1 MDVPVAASGSGIVEI
16 LLYGG
21 GIILLVLAF
30 YATML
35 WLRRRV
41 RINGDGVQ
49 EPAFTVERLGQML
62 ADGRISQQELDK
74 LRRSTLDSGVSGVKK
89 RISMSSHP
97 GYVDDDK
104 DTRGGDTPRPDEE

>member
-1 MDVPVAASGSGIVEI
+1 MDGPMAASGIGISDI

-21 GIILLVLAF
+21 GIILLVLVF

-41 RINGDGVQ
+41 RSAGNGVH
-49 EPAFTVERLGQML
+49 EPAFTVDRLEQML
-62 ADGRISQQELDK
+62 ADGRINRQEFDT
-74 LRRSTLDSGVSGVKK
+74 LRRGVADWGHKGMEN

-97 GYVDDDK
+97 RNVDDDNDTGGD
-104 DTRGGDTPRPDEE
+104 DTRLPDKE